1 MEEQHGH
8 DDVFIILRD
17 CGLCIIPAPMLVKLS
32 FLITLLN
39 SPLFFA
45 PDHPV

>member
-8 DDVFIILRD
+8 DDVCIILRD
-17 CGLCIIPAPMLVKLS
+17 CGLSIIPVTMLVKLS

-39 SPLFFA
+39 
-45 PDHPV
+45 